1 MCGDT
6 TTEEFDNCFCS
17 QYCLNSWAE
26 YYKYQIKEHLRK
38 WIYDDG
44 VEITASDYIR
54 LKKARVCV
62 MCNFSAAT
70 EEFGNYFCSQSCLNR
85 WAERFK
91 YQIKEHLGKW
101 IYDDG
106 VEITAS
112 DYFWLDKAQ
121 GWAASDR
128 ASERAKEGWGNPARE
143 LSDRISASM
152 RHALK
157 KGVDGLKWESLVGY
171 TRKDLFL
178 HLDKTMPR
186 GCSWADFDSGYLH
199 IDHMTPIAQFSFAS
213 PNDPDFKDCWAL
225 DNLQLLR
232 AEDNIDKGDGSG
244 RAPWKD

>member
-1 MCGDT
+1 MACVMCGDT

-26 YYKYQIKEHLRK
+26 YYKYQIKEHLR
-38 WIYDDG
+38 
-44 VEITASDYIR
+44 
-54 LKKARVCV
+54 
-62 MCNFSAAT
+62 
-70 EEFGNYFCSQSCLNR
+70 
-85 WAERFK
+85 
-91 YQIKEHLGKW
+91 KW

-232 AEDNIDKGDGSG
+232 AEDNLDKGDGSG